1 MGVQCYC
8 NFLARLNEALNAFLI
23 TGILIHASCMPY
35 TLLSQ
40 GEGGGGGGA
49 ECNHHDDVHHMYD
62 VMVKSRPEGLHCQ
75 VPMCRKNFQTI
86 KFCQTFFYTLVPEN
100 DVSETTAFGKSY
112 IYNQE
117 RMRLINQ
124 ERMSHLWRLMRSWLI
139 SLINLLI

>member
-8 NFLARLNEALNAFLI
+8 NFLARFNEALNALLI

-40 GEGGGGGGA
+40 GEGRGA
-49 ECNHHDDVHHMYD
+49 ECNHRM
-62 VMVKSRPEGLHCQ
+62 SWLSL
-75 VPMCRKNFQTI
+75 VPRDFIVRYLMCRKNFQTI

-117 RMRLINQ
+117 RMSRQRRLIN
-124 ERMSHLWRLMRSWLI
+124 SWLI

>member
-1 MGVQCYC
+1 
-8 NFLARLNEALNAFLI
+8 
-23 TGILIHASCMPY
+23 
-35 TLLSQ
+35 
-40 GEGGGGGGA
+40 
-49 ECNHHDDVHHMYD
+49 MYD

-124 ERMSHLWRLMRSWLI
+124 ERMSRLLAAHA
-139 SLINLLI
+139 LLVNQSHQSPDITIGFWKLC